1 MSSSK
6 ILAAIAAGALASS
19 ASLAGT
25 GCDPDFIGRYH
36 ECVRIVD
43 SLRPD
48 KAGQM
53 RVFAYD
59 GSEFTAGQ
67 SQWLHGRI
75 RLIEKACGQGDQ
87 ETASRLLDSV
97 QEMLRAHQRK
107 S

>member
-1 MSSSK
+1 MFSSK
-6 ILAAIAAGALASS
+6 ILAAVAVSVLTSA
-19 ASLAGT
+19 ASLAST
-25 GCDPDFIGRYH
+25 GCDPAFIGAYH

-67 SQWLHGRI
+67 SQWLHGQI
-75 RLIEKACGQGDQ
+75 RLIEKACEQGDQ
-87 ETASRLLDSV
+87 TTATRLLSGV
-97 QEMLRAHQRK
+97 QDMLKAHQRK